1 MNLIET
7 KVIKGGR
14 STFNV
19 HVFVIWFVLV
29 YSLIIKQGQLRQG
42 EPY

>member
-7 KVIKGGR
+7 KVIKRDR
-14 STFNV
+14 SKLND

-29 YSLIIKQGQLRQG
+29 YSLIIKREQLIQG